1 MQHFFLSLT
10 ALLFTS
16 ISFAQQRTISGT
28 ISNSEDG
35 ELLFG
40 AVVYDTIS
48 KKGSVA
54 NEYGYYSL
62 TLADNDVVLRISY
75 SGLKTVYLP
84 VPRTQHQLNVVMDI
98 AGNLDE
104 VEFQG
109 NRAIQSSEMGTI
121 ELSMDKVN
129 KLPVI
134 LGERDV
140 FKVLQLM
147 PGVKS
152 GSEASSGLYVRGGG
166 PDQNLILLDGVP
178 VYNSSHLFGF
188 FSTFNSDAISGVTLH
203 KGGFPARYGGR
214 ASSVI
219 DMRMKEG
226 NTKYYNLEGSI
237 GLIASRI
244 LLEGPLIKDKTSF
257 IISAR
262 RTYMDLLI
270 QPFIYAEE
278 EQFAGYFFQDF
289 NAKIQHK
296 INEKHHL
303 YLSGYFGKDKFYMS
317 EKDESEDGNGGTEIY
332 KAKSGLEW
340 GNAISALRWNYKIRP
355 KLFMNT
361 TATFSKYHFDIGFEE
376 KTESEEG
383 KEETSYGY
391 NSGIQDWS
399 VKSDLSYFPH
409 PNHTI
414 RFGVSDTYHT
424 FSPGINY
431 SNESIDGQTNTQ
443 ESGSPRQFAHELN
456 TYVED
461 DMKFGSRWK
470 LNAGF
475 HHSSY
480 TIGGTWYHVPQP
492 RVAGNFQINEKSSIK
507 FGGSRMAQFLHLLTN
522 STIGLPTDL
531 WVPATEKIKPIYSNQ
546 VNLGYY
552 LELPKSFQ
560 FSVEGYYKDMQNL
573 IQYKEGASFI
583 SGSTDWQNKVTVGQG
598 WSYGSEFLLE
608 KTAGKFTGWIG
619 YTLSWTERQFDEIN
633 DGEKFFYKYDR
644 RHDLSLALTYD
655 PEGPWDFGLV
665 FVYSTGNS
673 LTIPT
678 HSYGEATNP
687 TQVSNYFQPSIDSY
701 EEINNFKMPDY
712 HRLDLGANKTK
723 VKRAGTT
730 TWSFSIYNVYNR
742 QNPFM
747 VYIGYN
753 KASELRLMQV
763 ALFPIIP
770 SVSWKFQFNLQK
782 LKEIKQNEK
791 TK

>member
-1 MQHFFLSLT
+1 MQKLFLY
-10 ALLFTS
+10 LFTTLLAS
-16 ISFAQQRTISGT
+16 TLNAQQRTISGT
-28 ISNSEDG
+28 ISSSEDG

-40 AVVYDTIS
+40 AIVYDTVS
-48 KKGSVA
+48 KKGSVT
-54 NEYGYYSL
+54 NEYGYYSI
-62 TLADNDVVLRISY
+62 TLPTNTAVLRISY
-75 SGLKTVYLP
+75 SGL
-84 VPRTQHQLNVVMDI
+84 RTIYIPIAANQNKMDIAMEI
-98 AGNLDE
+98 AGNLAE
-104 VEFQG
+104 VEIQG
-109 NRAIQSSEMGTI
+109 NRAIQNSEMGTV
-121 ELSMDKVN
+121 ELDMDKVD

-140 FKVLQLM
+140 FKVLQLL
-147 PGVKS
+147 PGIKS
-152 GSEASSGLYVRGGG
+152 GGEASSGLYVRGGG

-178 VYNSSHLFGF
+178 VYNASHLFGF
-188 FSTFNSDAISGVTLH
+188 FSTFNSDAISSVTLH
-203 KGGFPARYGGR
+203 KGGFPSRYGGR

-226 NTKYYNLEGSI
+226 NTKYYNLEGSV

-244 LLEGPLIKDKTSF
+244 LFEGPIIKDRTSF

-262 RTYMDLLI
+262 RTYIDLLT
-270 QPFIYAEE
+270 QPFIYASE

-296 INEKHHL
+296 INDKHHI

-317 EKDESEDGNGGTEIY
+317 ENDKSENENGESEKY

-361 TATFSKYHFDIGFEE
+361 TATFSKYHFEVSFDES
-376 KTESEEG
+376 TESDEGNEEL
-383 KEETSYGY
+383 SYGY
-391 NSGIQDWS
+391 TSGILDWS
-399 VKSDLSYFPH
+399 IKSDLSYFPH
-409 PNHTI
+409 PNHTV
-414 RFGVSDTYHT
+414 RFGASDTYHT
-424 FSPGINY
+424 FTPGINY
-431 SNESIDGQTNTQ
+431 SKETVEGSTNSK
-443 ESGSPRQFAHELN
+443 ESGSPRQFAHEMSV
-456 TYVED
+456 YIED
-461 DMKFGSRWK
+461 DMKLGTRLK
-470 LNAGF
+470 INLGI
-475 HHSSY
+475 HQSSY
-480 TIGGTWYHVPQP
+480 LIGKSWYHIPQP
-492 RVAGNFQINEKSSIK
+492 RLAGNIQLTEKSSVK
-507 FGGSRMAQFLHLLTN
+507 FGGTRMAQFLHLLTN

-531 WVPATEKIKPIYSNQ
+531 WVPATEKTKPIYSNQ
-546 VNLGYY
+546 LNLGYY
-552 LELPKSFQ
+552 LELPKNYQ
-560 FSVEGYYKDMQNL
+560 FSIEGYYKDMQNL

-583 SGSTDWQNKVTVGQG
+583 SGSTDWQDKVTVGQG
-598 WSYGSEFLLE
+598 WSYGAEFLVE
-608 KTAGKFTGWIG
+608 KKKGDFTGWIG

-633 DGEKFFYKYDR
+633 DGKRFFYKYDR

-678 HSYGEATNP
+678 HTYNQAINP
-687 TQVSNYFQPSIDSY
+687 TQQMLFYQPTVDSY

-712 HRLDLGANKTK
+712 HRLDLGANRTK
-723 VKRAGTT
+723 ERRAGTS

-753 KASELRLMQV
+753 KSSEKRLMQV
-763 ALFPIIP
+763 TLFPIIP

-791 TK
+791 TN